1 MEEKMVKLTDSITI
15 TRERYDALM
24 ADQFTLNI
32 IRRRLLAE
40 MKKDK
45 GVKSWTSVNIRPSDI
60 PGFVD
65 TIEEEADDEGI

>member
-15 TRERYDALM
+15 TRERYDDLM

-40 MKKDK
+40 IKNDK
-45 GVKSWTSVNIRPSDI
+45 GVKSWTAINIRPSDI

-65 TIEEEADDEGI
+65 IDEGADDESV